1 MARRKNHGKR
11 NNFSRYFL
19 EMPKAIQEKAIEA
32 LREGAEMV
40 VNDAK
45 KLVPV
50 KTGKLRDSIKA
61 VSNKKGTKYTITAPA
76 QNDKG
81 IAYGQYVEFWPGRR
95 YPFMYPAMEAN
106 RDEIKRKVIQAIKE
120 G

>member
-1 MARRKNHGKR
+1 MCDECYET
-11 NNFSRYFL
+11 NF
-19 EMPKAIQEKAIEA
+19 IN
-32 LREGAEMV
+32 G
-40 VNDAK
+40 
-45 KLVPV
+45 
-50 KTGKLRDSIKA
+50 TKLRF
-61 VSNKKGTKYTITAPA
+61 KKGTKYTIIAPA

-106 RDEIKRKVIQAIKE
+106 RDEIKRKVIKAIKE

>member
-19 EMPKAIQEKAIEA
+19 EMPKAIQEKATEA

-61 VSNKKGTKYTITAPA
+61 VSNKKGTKYKA
-76 QNDKG
+76 
-81 IAYGQYVEFWPGRR
+81 
-95 YPFMYPAMEAN
+95 
-106 RDEIKRKVIQAIKE
+106 AICLCVKK
-120 G
+120 